1 LSAFLGFLSRIH
13 HQDSLDSDSD
23 PAPQRAI
30 MNEHSKLLRFL
41 GDTPSAIFINTLSV
55 VSSIFTIW
63 GFIETRDDMIEMKK
77 MKEEEEANASDQTEQ
92 LEELN
97 QKLEG
102 IRSGITDEI
111 ENLTHS
117 FKQLICRFDAV
128 HAKRHSVSQ
137 ECLKFIR
144 SLNKPTLSNA
154 DPSEAKHPHYKS
166 NYIEKTNSLST
177 HWNQQVNNG

>member
-1 LSAFLGFLSRIH
+1 MGRIH
-13 HQDSLDSDSD
+13 QQHSLDSDSD